1 MGLACKGRPGE
12 YRNLVGHLAVGGAR
26 KLLKFND
33 IYKVI
38 KETIARLG
46 FEPKLTVHETVVL
59 TTTQSRLSIV
69 IIVPHF
75 SSEYLKISDP
85 PLPK

>member
-1 MGLACKGRPGE
+1 MV
-12 YRNLVGHLAVGGAR
+12 Y
-26 KLLKFND
+26 D

-59 TTTQSRLSIV
+59 TTTQSRLSILI
-69 IIVPHF
+69 IIV
-75 SSEYLKISDP
+75 I
-85 PLPK
+85 